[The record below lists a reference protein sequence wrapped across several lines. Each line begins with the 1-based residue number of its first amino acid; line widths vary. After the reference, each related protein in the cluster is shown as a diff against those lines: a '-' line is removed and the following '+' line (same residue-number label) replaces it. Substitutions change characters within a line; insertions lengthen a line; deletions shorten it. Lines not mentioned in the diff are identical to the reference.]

1 VRILPF
7 ALAALIGAVS
17 GTILPWQTPAHA
29 VDHGQVGEAWP
40 VVEADLLDVVRAK
53 LESAKASGK
62 LDELNARFAQ
72 KVKARVM
79 RPAPVGGISAAIE
92 DRSWEFDPTV
102 VIEHDIRDH
111 KGNLIAAAGQRINPL
126 DKIAMSQ
133 KLLFIDGDDPAQVSW
148 AMAQGDDLRTKV
160 IMVKGSPFDLMKA
173 NQRRFYFDQAGSLT
187 AKFGIEHTPASV
199 EQKGKI
205 LIVTEDALKE
215 GKGA

>member
-1 VRILPF
+1 MRILPF
-7 ALAALIGAVS
+7 ALAALVGAVS
-17 GTILPWQTPAHA
+17 GTVLPWQTPAHA
-29 VDHGQVGEAWP
+29 FDHGQVGEAWP
-40 VVEADLLDVVRAK
+40 VVEPDLLDVIRAK
-53 LESAKASGK
+53 LESATASGK

-79 RPAPVGGISAAIE
+79 RPAPVGGVSAATE

-102 VIEHDIRDH
+102 VIESDIRDH

-126 DKIAMSQ
+126 DTISMTQ
-133 KLLFIDGDDPAQVSW
+133 KLLFVDGDDPAQVSW

-199 EQKGKI
+199 EQKGRI
-205 LIVTEDALKE
+205 LIVTEDALRQ

>member
-1 VRILPF
+1 MRILPF
-7 ALAALIGAVS
+7 ALAALVGAVS
-17 GTILPWQTPAHA
+17 GTVLPWQTPAHA

-40 VVEADLLDVVRAK
+40 VVEPDLLDVIRAK
-53 LESAKASGK
+53 LESATASGK

-102 VIEHDIRDH
+102 VIESDIRDH

-126 DKIAMSQ
+126 DKISMTQ

-148 AMAQGDDLRTKV
+148 AMAHGDDLRTKV

-199 EQKGKI
+199 EQKGRI
-205 LIVTEDALKE
+205 LIVTEDALRQ

>member
-1 VRILPF
+1 MRLLPF
-7 ALAALIGAVS
+7 VLASLVGAIS
-17 GTILPWQTPAHA
+17 GTFLPGQTPAQA

-40 VVEADLLDVVRAK
+40 VAEPDLLEVIRAK

-62 LDELNARFAQ
+62 LDELNARFAE

-79 RPAPVGGISAAIE
+79 RPAPVAGLSPATE

-102 VIEHDIRDH
+102 VIENDIRDH

-126 DKIAMSQ
+126 DTVAMTQ
-133 KLLFIDGDDPAQVSW
+133 KLLFIDGDDPDQVSW
-148 AMAQGDDLRTKV
+148 AMAQGDDLKAKV

-199 EQKGKI
+199 EQKGKV
-205 LIVTEDALKE
+205 LIVTEAALKE

>member
-1 VRILPF
+1 MRVLPF
-7 ALAALIGAVS
+7 ALAALVGAVG

-40 VVEADLLDVVRAK
+40 VVEPDLLDVIRTK

-62 LDELNARFAQ
+62 LDELNARFAA

-79 RPAPVGGISAAIE
+79 RPAPVAGITAAVE

-102 VIEHDIRDH
+102 VIENDIRDH

-126 DKIAMSQ
+126 DKITMTQ
-133 KLLFIDGDDPAQVSW
+133 RLLFIDGDDPAQVSW
-148 AMAQGDDLRTKV
+148 AMGQGDDLKTKV

-199 EQKGKI
+199 EQKGRI
-205 LIVTEDALKE
+205 LIVTEDALGQ

>member
-1 VRILPF
+1 MRLLAF
-7 ALAALIGAVS
+7 ALAGVVGAVG
-17 GTILPWQTPAHA
+17 GTILPWQTPAKA
-29 VDHGQVGEAWP
+29 VDYGQVGEAWP
-40 VVEADLLDVVRAK
+40 VVEPDLLDLIRAK

-79 RPAPVGGISAAIE
+79 RPAPVAGISAASE
-92 DRSWEFDPTV
+92 DRTWEFDPTV
-102 VIEHDIRDH
+102 VIESDIRDN
-111 KGNLIAAAGQRINPL
+111 KGNLIAAAGQRVNPL
-126 DKIAMSQ
+126 DKIAMTQ
-133 KLLFIDGDDPAQVSW
+133 KLLFIDGDVPEQVSW
-148 AMAQGDDLRTKV
+148 AMAQGDDLKTKV

-205 LIVTEDALKE
+205 LIVTEAALKG